1 MADNASGRKG
11 FVQRLQGEELAD
23 RSFSCDRSESP
34 TRPVVFAGRFGNSE
48 HFSRQNRLRRRP
60 LRVVLEFKLPSRIIA
75 SKQSMTDR
83 RRARRAFGLRRGER
97 KYENMHVSP

>member
-1 MADNASGRKG
+1 LLLLLLADSEKANIFLAKTASGG
-11 FVQRLQGEELAD
+11 DPCGVL
-23 RSFSCDRSESP
+23 
-34 TRPVVFAGRFGNSE
+34 
-48 HFSRQNRLRRRP
+48 
-60 LRVVLEFKLPSRIIA
+60 LEFKLPSRIIA